1 MNDNKYSLEM
11 FLNILEIHFKKDMI
25 KGLKKDEFI
34 ENLKSLILDIEQK
47 FKEDSEYEMVSI
59 IFRGD

>member
-1 MNDNKYSLEM
+1 MNDKKYSLEM
-11 FLNILEIHFKKDMI
+11 FLNILEIHFKEAMI

-34 ENLKSLILDIEQK
+34 ENLKSLILDIEEK